1 MTGLAV
7 MSSAFAAVLV
17 AAALPFGAGPLGA
30 SPASAQQRGEFDARE
45 RATLQGGR
53 LVAHRR
59 MERRGNL
66 IHFGGTS
73 FQTVDRPIAEVWRA
87 VRNPSTYRDL
97 LPQVE
102 SVRVVARGDS
112 EAVVRVEHA
121 YGVIRAAYHLRL
133 RFEERT
139 RDVTFDLDASRPND
153 VRSARGFLTLSEWPE
168 DPNRTLVSWGILAA
182 VDDGFV
188 GGIVRPQLHDW
199 MLRVPTT
206 MRSYLQGRGRTRFLA
221 DSGQATRTAH

>member
-1 MTGLAV
+1 MAGLSA
-7 MSSAFAAVLV
+7 MSLPALAAVLFL
-17 AAALPFGAGPLGA
+17 AAVILAGALPLGA
-30 SPASAQQRGEFDARE
+30 QDRSEFSTAE
-45 RATLQGGR
+45 RATLEEGR

-59 MERRGNL
+59 MERRGDL

-73 FQTVDRPIAEVWRA
+73 FQTVDRPLSEVWRA
-87 VRNPSTYRDL
+87 VRSPSTYRDL

-102 SVRVVARGDS
+102 SVSVVARGESD
-112 EAVVRVEHA
+112 AVVRVEHA

-133 RFEERT
+133 RFDERA
-139 RDVTFDLDASRPND
+139 RDVTFDLDATRPND
-153 VRSARGFLTLSEWPE
+153 VRSARGFLTLTEWPT

-188 GGIVRPQLHDW
+188 GGIVRPQLHNW

-206 MRSYLQGRGRTRFLA
+206 MRSFLQGRGRTRFLA
-221 DSGQATRTAH
+221 DSGQTARTEQ